1 MICASPVSANGGY
14 VGCGQCL
21 PCKINRRRVWVHRLM
36 LERTQHADAAFVTLT
51 YADENLP
58 RTEGGLG
65 TLVPKHLQ
73 DWLKR
78 YRKAVEPTRV
88 RFYGVGEYGETTGR
102 PHYHVALFGVPSCS
116 YIQSRYDGRRAS
128 CCPHCDLV
136 RDTWSLGQVMLGTF
150 EESSA
155 SYIAGYV
162 IKKMTGKNDV
172 RLQGRYPEFARM
184 SNRPGL
190 GADAMHEV
198 ASTVLTFNLEEALAD
213 VPSALRHG
221 SRLMPLGRYLQRK
234 LREYV
239 TGSPDAPEEALRQ
252 WREQMLVLQQDSLAV
267 GETSLNFY
275 REKNVQKLRQVDGRF
290 NIFQKKRG
298 SL

>member
-1 MICASPVSANGGY
+1 
-14 VGCGQCL
+14 
-21 PCKINRRRVWVHRLM
+21 M
-36 LERTQHADAAFVTLT
+36 LERTLHGDAAFVTLT
-51 YADENLP
+51 YSDENLP
-58 RTEGGLG
+58 VTPGGLG
-65 TLVPKHLQ
+65 TLVPKDLQ

-78 YRKAVEPTRV
+78 YRKAVEPTRI

-162 IKKMTGKNDV
+162 IKKMTAPGDP
-172 RLQGRYPEFARM
+172 RLDGRHPEFARM
-184 SNRPGL
+184 SNRPGI

-198 ASTVLTFNLEEALAD
+198 ASVVLNFNLEETQAD
-213 VPSALRHG
+213 VPSSLRHG
-221 SRLMPLGRYLQRK
+221 SRLLPLGRYLHRK

-239 TGSPDAPEEALRQ
+239 TGSPDAPEIAKLQWQAEMLNLLEDSKATREGPRALHRERTRQ
-252 WREQMLVLQQDSLAV
+252 
-267 GETSLNFY
+267 
-275 REKNVQKLRQVDGRF
+275 QVAQIEGRF